1 MKFFISLFLI
11 ISSVAITID
20 AQTVKE
26 TTNDDAARRAMQ
38 VGHTMQPERVY
49 LHFDNSAY
57 YLGETMWFKA
67 YVSYGTNDRI
77 TTPSKVLYVEL
88 VAPEGYVVET
98 KKYKIDERGCCN
110 GEFELNPL
118 LLSGYYEVRAYTRY
132 MLNWGSEAVFSRV
145 FPIFDKVNG
154 NNWDFKNL
162 LDRKRGFT
170 RNGEW
175 ISAELPDTEL
185 KFYPEGGNLVA
196 GLPATVA
203 YELRG
208 NDGEPINS
216 TVTIY
221 ENGKVLLTTKPQHM
235 GKGKFSFTPKS
246 GAKYTAQATAKSES
260 GKEKVFKF
268 DLPETEDEGV
278 AITASEEGDSIIFT
292 LRNNATEEEEIAF
305 GILYRGAIGYYK
317 KFSNS
322 EKEKRI
328 AIKVNELPEG
338 VNKAIVF
345 KGDIPL
351 AERCIFVMHDTM
363 QKSDRSTVKLDIKSN
378 NAGLEDVM
386 PDAHAKITL
395 DISRED
401 GEPIPPTADLSI
413 TVSDAAGSVNTSWSY
428 NMYSYMLL
436 GSELKGYIPDAA
448 QYFDTANKN
457 RKEQLDLLMLTN
469 GWTAYD
475 WKQLTKER
483 LYNLQPI
490 ERGITLKGSFF
501 RKNISGLKQG
511 EENNDGLIPQ
521 KNNLTRFDIAY
532 DNKQISTTTFRTDSI
547 GEFIIET
554 KDFYGKRIAA
564 LSPQTALKQNDNIKY
579 TFALDRY
586 FSPAFRL
593 YDYWERNTR
602 KPVDEN
608 EKRVMDSLIQINP
621 FAYLLSSVE
630 VVSKA
635 KESSKSRPPH
645 SEMRFDFLDEWE
657 YAQDITY
664 LRDFNTYKDNIYL
677 EAEKEIKERL
687 QELSNEISY
696 EEMEDTLQKS
706 GYISSDIVASPSG
719 IINMGNM
726 LDNYQMKYIGYM
738 RYGAVGDTCS
748 SPNFP
753 ISETYRHAL
762 NAADIVS
769 SAMKRHNYNWAYW
782 VQLMVVLGEYD
793 SKLVPRPDDEYMHGN
808 GDAEKMMNF
817 KEFIIRSDLK
827 TREQFENTLNYWTP
841 KARKLDIMTPVQKF
855 YIGFLSQHYV
865 SNKPGIDGFPS
876 SHNFM
881 RDLSVDIQTG
891 RSQPYNPNYVACF
904 IPYTAEESESRT
916 GIVPDLANSYGTRR
930 YTSIQGY
937 SESKQFYSPDYSTAK
952 PTEKKDYRRTL
963 LWEPNLQ
970 AGADGKLQIV
980 LHNSSYCDALN
991 VEITGRDGQTYYS
1004 NDAVTTTRINKHQK
1018 EVVQKIETADEK
1030 KEEEYTAE
1038 PMDPEMEKAC
1048 KKQHEMAIVYY
1059 NQKRYRNAIM
1069 LWAELA
1075 KFSYTPALRSIAQCY
1090 TDGTGVSKNLEQ
1102 ALRFYEN
1109 AAKAGDAGSQYEVAI
1124 MYRNGI
1130 GCTANES
1137 LAQEWMQR
1145 ASKNNE
1151 PRAMTYIARR
1161 LIAEKGESAFAEA
1174 NSLMISVGESGTA
1187 EGLYEYARFITEYPN
1202 AQQATGTGTPV
1213 DCLRKAA
1220 EMGLQEA
1227 QIAIM
1232 NHEYDAQNHKEAY
1245 RWART
1250 LSLAGRHE
1258 GTKRMADCY
1267 NLGLGVKRDKKL
1279 AKDLYR
1285 TAASNGNKEAAD
1297 ILKSL

>member
-26 TTNDDAARRAMQ
+26 TTNDEAARRAMQ
-38 VGHTMQPERVY
+38 VGHTMQQEKVY

-132 MLNWGSEAVFSRV
+132 MLNWGKEAVFSRV

-154 NNWDFKNL
+154 NNWDFKNM
-162 LDRKRGFT
+162 LDRKRGFA

-175 ISAELPDTEL
+175 ISAEQPDAEL

-208 NDGEPINS
+208 KDGEPANS
-216 TVTIY
+216 IITIY
-221 ENGKVLLTTKPQHM
+221 EDGKTLLTTKPQHI

-246 GAKYTAQATAKSES
+246 GAKYTATASIKNES
-260 GKEKVFKF
+260 GKEKNFKF
-268 DLPETEDEGV
+268 NLPKMEKEGV
-278 AITASEEGDSIIFT
+278 TLTATEKGDSIIFT
-292 LRNNATEEEEIAF
+292 LRNNVAEEEEIAF

-317 KFSNS
+317 KFANS
-322 EKEKRI
+322 EREKSFTI
-328 AIKVNELPEG
+328 GADELPEG

-345 KGDIPL
+345 KGKIPL
-351 AERCIFVMHDTM
+351 AERCFFVMHNTM
-363 QKSDRSTVKLDIKSN
+363 QKSDRSTVKLNVKSN
-378 NAGLEDVM
+378 SRKVEELT
-386 PDAHAKITL
+386 PDAHEKITL

-413 TVSDAAGSVNTSWSY
+413 TVSDATGYVGTSWSY
-428 NMYSYMLL
+428 NMYTYLLL

-448 QYFDTANKN
+448 QYFSTDNKN

-475 WKQLTKER
+475 WKQLTKENLR
-483 LYNLQPI
+483 NLQPI

-501 RKNISGLKQG
+501 RKNLSNLKSGEKG
-511 EENNDGLIPQ
+511 TNLIPQ
-521 KNNLTRFDIAY
+521 KDNLTRFDIAY
-532 DNKQISTTTFRTDSI
+532 DNKQVSTTTFRTDSL

-564 LSPQTALKQNDNIKY
+564 LAPQTAMKQNDNIKY

-586 FSPAFRL
+586 FSPEFRL
-593 YDYWERNTR
+593 YDYWERNTG
-602 KPVDEN
+602 KPVDED
-608 EKRVMDSLIQINP
+608 EKRAMDSLIQINP

-630 VVSKA
+630 VVSKV
-635 KESSKSRPPH
+635 KESAKSRPPH

-657 YAQDITY
+657 YAQDVTY

-677 EAEKEIKERL
+677 EAEKEIKENL
-687 QELSNEISY
+687 YELSAEISS
-696 EEMEDTLQKS
+696 EEFMDTLKEH

-719 IINMGNM
+719 IINMGGVLENF
-726 LDNYQMKYIGYM
+726 QMKYIGYM
-738 RYGAVGDTCS
+738 RYSAIGDSGSTS
-748 SPNFP
+748 NFP
-753 ISETYRHAL
+753 IAEAYRHSI

-769 SAMKRHNYNWAYW
+769 SAMRRHNYNWAYW
-782 VQLMVVLGEYD
+782 VQLMVVLGEYN
-793 SKLVPRPDDEYMHGN
+793 SNIIPRPDEEYMHGT

-855 YIGFLSQHYV
+855 YMGFLSQHYV
-865 SNKPGIDGFPS
+865 SNREGIDGFPS
-876 SHNFM
+876 SQNFM
-881 RDLSVDIQTG
+881 RDLSIDIKTG
-891 RSQPYNPNYVACF
+891 RSNPFNPNYVACF

-916 GIVPDLANSYGTRR
+916 GIIPDLANSYGTVR

-937 SESKQFYSPDYSTAK
+937 NESKQFYSPDYSTAK
-952 PTEKKDYRRTL
+952 PTDRSDYRRTL
-963 LWEPNLQ
+963 LWNPTLQ
-970 AGADGKLQIV
+970 AGSDGTLQV
-980 LHNSSYCDALN
+980 TLHNSSHCDAIS
-991 VEITGRDGQTYYS
+991 VEITGRDEQTYYS
-1004 NDAVTTTRINKHQK
+1004 NDAVTATRINHH
-1018 EVVQKIETADEK
+1018 K
-1030 KEEEYTAE
+1030 KEERKKAETSTETTTEEYTAE

-1048 KKQHEMAIVYY
+1048 EKQHNLAMAFY
-1059 NQKRYRNAIM
+1059 NQKRYRNAII

-1075 KFSYTPALRSIAQCY
+1075 KYSYTPAMRQIARCY
-1090 TDGTGVSKNLEQ
+1090 TDGTGVGKNIEQ
-1102 ALRFYEN
+1102 ALRFYED
-1109 AAKAGDAGSQYEVAI
+1109 AAKIGDAESQYDLYI
-1124 MYRNGI
+1124 MYSEGI
-1130 GCTANES
+1130 GCTANEQT
-1137 LAQEWMQR
+1137 AQDWLLR
-1145 ASKNNE
+1145 ASNNGE
-1151 PRAMTYIARR
+1151 PRAMATMARQ
-1161 LIAEKGESAFAEA
+1161 LIAKNGDEGLAEA
-1174 NSLMISVGESGTA
+1174 NRLIIAVAESGTA
-1187 EGLYEYARFITEYPN
+1187 YGLYEYARFIEQYPDTR
-1202 AQQATGTGTPV
+1202 QATGIGTPV
-1213 DCLRKAA
+1213 DCMRKAA
-1220 EMGLQEA
+1220 ELGLQDA

-1232 NHEYDAQNHKEAY
+1232 NYEYNAQNHEEAY

-1258 GTKRMADCY
+1258 GTKCMADCY
-1267 NLGLGVKRDKKL
+1267 QQGLGVKRDKKL

-1285 TAASNGNKEAAD
+1285 TAATKGNKEAAE
-1297 ILKSL
+1297 ILKGL